1 MSDRMR
7 QIMLE
12 YIRFYSPVSHVN
24 EEELEYNETEN
35 LVELIHE
42 KAMLSVVY
50 IPLTDEIKVIN
61 WEEGRPVTKLTAI
74 LQEELNR
81 FEIYVNEI
89 KSLLEIA

>member
-1 MSDRMR
+1 MR

-12 YIRFYSPVSHVN
+12 YIRLYSPVSHVN
-24 EEELEYNETEN
+24 EEELEYRETEN
-35 LVELIHE
+35 LVELIYE
-42 KAMLSVVY
+42 SAKISAVY

-61 WEEGRPVTKLTAI
+61 WEEGRPVTKLTAL

>member
-12 YIRFYSPVSHVN
+12 YIRLYSPVSHVN

-42 KAMLSVVY
+42 KANIESSVC
-50 IPLTDEIKVIN
+50 PEPSDPS
-61 WEEGRPVTKLTAI
+61 GRKTACTACPGTV
-74 LQEELNR
+74 QY
-81 FEIYVNEI
+81 F
-89 KSLLEIA
+89 A